1 MKRYMKAD
9 FYRIFGRAS
18 RYITL
23 IILFVAFGAFL
34 YAVSDGSTPYEIVE
48 TVTKV
53 INLAVCPI
61 FGLVEFGVVYSDDL
75 KAKTMQIAI
84 GTGVSRRKVIFTK
97 WLEIVLLTALDL
109 VIFLGVAFLVSL
121 LRGAV
126 FSGEPL
132 RDVLILSGFSL
143 IKLAGTAAITSILLF
158 ATMNAALGL
167 VLFIA
172 SAFGILYFLVSAI
185 VTIGPL
191 ETLHLDQ
198 FLFTSILEAAKS
210 RAVIG
215 TLSLPHIIGIVIY
228 LILFYLLA
236 CRAFKKVEL
245 EF

>member
-9 FYRIFGRAS
+9 FYRIFGRVS

-23 IILFVAFGAFL
+23 AVLFIGFGFFM
-34 YAVSDGSTPYEIVE
+34 YAVSDGSTPYELVE
-48 TVTKV
+48 TLTKIV
-53 INLAVCPI
+53 NSLICPI
-61 FGLVEFGVVYSDDL
+61 FGLVEYGVVYGDDV

-84 GTGVSRRKVIFTK
+84 GTGISRKKVIFTK
-97 WLEIVLLTALDL
+97 WVEIMLLTILD
-109 VIFLGVAFLVSL
+109 VAIFLGIAFAVSM

-132 RDVLILSGFSL
+132 RDVLVLTGFAL
-143 IKLAGTAAITSILLF
+143 VKLAGATAVTSILLF
-158 ATMNAALGL
+158 ATMNPTLGM
-167 VLFIA
+167 IMYII
-172 SAFGILYFLVSAI
+172 SAFGILYFLMSAL

-198 FLFTSILEAAKS
+198 YLFTSLLEAAKT

-215 TLSLPHIIGIVIY
+215 TFSIPHAAGVAAY
-228 LILFYLLA
+228 LLLFYLLA
-236 CRAFKKVEL
+236 CSAFRKVEL